1 MYRKIINLPYAE
13 YEDDFEESLSF
24 IKKSKCLS
32 QELLKYIKS
41 KEENKKFW
49 VKAYMKTQFCC
60 GICTTSRIE
69 AKHRIFKQYLNSGR
83 KLTELFLVVKEL
95 EEKEISSLK
104 NEIEKSKRL
113 ARKQQ
118 EKSDLIKHFKKD
130 YSEYIITRLKDNL
143 IESTNYKIIRENEKL
158 W

>member
-1 MYRKIINLPYAE
+1 
-13 YEDDFEESLSF
+13 
-24 IKKSKCLS
+24 
-32 QELLKYIKS
+32 
-41 KEENKKFW
+41 
-49 VKAYMKTQFCC
+49 MKTRFCY

-69 AKHRIFKQYLNSGR
+69 AKHRIFKQYLNFGR

-95 EEKEISSLK
+95 EEKEISSL
-104 NEIEKSKRL
+104 NDEIEKSKRL

-118 EKSDLIKHFKKD
+118 EKSDLIKHFKKN
-130 YSEYIITRLKDNL
+130 YNEYIITRLKDNL